1 MRVTLRKR
9 LVLSGLL
16 IGATL
21 VIAAAWQIRLYMKAR
36 AALPTQVAQSMSL
49 DEAANHLMTSLLIS
63 LSVDFVLLAL
73 AWVGL
78 RRSVLYPLEE
88 MREQLLAVTGGSLH
102 TEISISG
109 PSELQQV
116 AKDAESM
123 RRALVRQIDQ
133 TTAAFET
140 LDAEAPVSLS
150 IRNALSAS
158 EVRDGSI
165 AVYGQID
172 SAQSVITGDW
182 WDTVPTPDGT
192 ALVVVDVAG
201 HGADAGVAGLQI
213 KAVIS
218 AGLAAGFSVPDV
230 LARVSNDLR
239 SVESLAATAAVVVFP
254 NDLEAPIRIVNAGH
268 PDVLVAYED
277 GFIEHVGATGPLLV
291 GLGSDWEIKELPCP
305 SSAFV
310 VIVSDGLVETQ
321 DDMGNQFAMSGV
333 SDVLRSVNHEQDVKQ
348 VAGDILSAARATSVT
363 WNRDDVTVVVG
374 RRLGK

>member
-1 MRVTLRKR
+1 MTLRKR

-16 IGATL
+16 IGVIL
-21 VIAAAWQIRLYMKAR
+21 VIAAGWQIRLYMKAR
-36 AALPTQVAQSMSL
+36 AVLPTQVAQSMSL

-78 RRSVLYPLEE
+78 RRTVLYPLEE
-88 MREQLLAVTGGSLH
+88 MREQLIEVTGGSLH

-165 AVYGQID
+165 SVYGQID

-182 WDTVPTPDGT
+182 WDTFPTPDGT

-201 HGADAGVAGLQI
+201 HGANAGVVGLQI

-218 AGLAAGFSVPDV
+218 TGLAAGFSVPDV
-230 LARVSNDLR
+230 FARVSNDLR
-239 SVESLAATAAVVVFP
+239 SVESLAATAAVVIFP
-254 NDLEAPIRIVNAGH
+254 NDLDAPIQIVNAGH

-277 GFIEHVGATGPLLV
+277 GFIEYVSATGPLLV
-291 GLGSDWEIKELPCP
+291 GLGGEWETKELPCP
-305 SSAFV
+305 SSALV
-310 VIVSDGLVETQ
+310 VLVSDGLIETQ
-321 DDMGNQFAMSGV
+321 DADGNQFAISGV
-333 SDVLRSVNHEQDVKQ
+333 SDVLRSVNHQNGVQ
-348 VAGDILSAARATSVT
+348 HIAGDILSAARATSVT
-363 WNRDDVTVVVG
+363 WNRDDVTVVVS

>member
-1 MRVTLRKR
+1 MTLRRR

-16 IGATL
+16 IGLTL
-21 VIAAAWQIRLYMKAR
+21 VLAAAWQIHLYMNAR
-36 AALPTQVAQSMSL
+36 AALPDQIADSMSL
-49 DEAANHLMTSLLIS
+49 DEAASHLMTSLLVS

-78 RRSVLYPLEE
+78 RRTVLYPLEE
-88 MREQLLAVTGGSLH
+88 MREQLNVVTSGSLH
-102 TEISISG
+102 TEISIAG
-109 PSELQQV
+109 PAELQQV
-116 AKDAESM
+116 AHDAESM

-133 TTAAFET
+133 TTAAYQT

-158 EVRDGSI
+158 AQHDGVIS
-165 AVYGQID
+165 VFGQID

-201 HGADAGVAGLQI
+201 HGADAGVVGLQI
-213 KAVIS
+213 KAVLS
-218 AGLAAGFSVPDV
+218 AGLAAGFSVPNV
-230 LARVSNDLR
+230 FQRVSHDLR
-239 SVESLAATAAVVVFP
+239 SVDSLAASAAVVMFP
-254 NDLEAPIRIVNAGH
+254 HDTQAPIQVTNAGH
-268 PDVLVAYED
+268 PDVLIAYED

-291 GLGSDWEIKELPCP
+291 GLGGDWTTKELACP
-305 SSAFV
+305 SSAIV
-310 VIVSDGLVETQ
+310 VVVSDGLIETE
-321 DDMGNQFAMSGV
+321 DANGHQFGITGV
-333 SDVLRSVNHEQDVKQ
+333 SDVVRAVNHQHDV
-348 VAGDILSAARATSVT
+348 ANIASDILSAARATSVT